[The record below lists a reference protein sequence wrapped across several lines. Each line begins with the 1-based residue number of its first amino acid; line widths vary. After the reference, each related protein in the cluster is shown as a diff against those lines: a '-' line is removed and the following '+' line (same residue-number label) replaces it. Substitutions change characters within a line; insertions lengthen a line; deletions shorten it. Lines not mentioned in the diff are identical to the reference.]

1 MPPTSWPGADMSAP
15 KRARPVTLSRPSG
28 RSGRVP
34 TWLYLRLTRT
44 LLSSSGM
51 TTFLPHLG
59 SGVEHRVD
67 DLVVAGA
74 AAQIAGQP
82 IANFGLVRVRVLLQ
96 QRLGGHQ
103 EPRRSEEHTSE
114 LQSLMRI
121 SYAV

>member
-82 IANFGLVRVRVLLQ
+82 IANFGLVRS
-96 QRLGGHQ
+96 
-103 EPRRSEEHTSE
+103 SEERRVGKECVSTCRSRWSPYH
-114 LQSLMRI
+114 
-121 SYAV
+121 